1 MNEEIEN
8 HILSLEVLE
17 AQGVDID
24 WKAVCRRILNKLNEQ
39 AVPPKKPDKKEASG
53 TI

>member
-39 AVPPKKPDKKEASG
+39 AVPPTEPNKKETGG

>member
-24 WKAVCRRILNKLNEQ
+24 WKAVCRRILNKINEKT
-39 AVPPKKPDKKEASG
+39 VPPKDKKETGG